1 MRTTSALELFE
12 RVDLSSVSRALLTM
26 EGNVNP
32 GSISQRDV
40 VTNDNFISRHVVPQV
55 QSVFSGNN

>member
-12 RVDLSSVSRALLTM
+12 RVDLSSASRGLLNM

-32 GSISQRDV
+32 GSISQGDV

-55 QSVFSGNN
+55 PSVFSGNN